1 VPWSVKCYFAVRSSD
16 QSFHCDWQRP
26 RMASPQKLA
35 AKQNSRWGFLQQA
48 VASVES
54 RLDTILADE
63 EDVPKKA
70 APAQV
75 PKENVASKRPAG
87 DLSRSNSG
95 TQANDRLQQRLA
107 RAMAK
112 KNAGTINTPG
122 SGSETTSAVPS
133 PRIQAT
139 DGEGRISLDID
150 RSAIHETGH
159 LVEETSATGMGMG
172 NVEKEALS
180 YVTPENLTEQLA
192 PPVATQ
198 SSRTSLDTTRIVS
211 GSSDDQEND
220 NLRVIH
226 SQPRTSVSA
235 GPEVNVEDKKTQ
247 EEINGY
253 IERIDALQAKLNY
266 LSKEAAESAKQA
278 AAAAQS
284 GSAEKK
290 MLEKDEKIALL
301 MEEGQKLSKAEMKY
315 ITTIKKMKSQA
326 LAASKEQDDMRMK
339 AEKAQKIAAT
349 MEERA
354 RRAEAA
360 SKRAEENLAAS
371 LTTAQDLDAIL
382 KERNALS
389 ATLAEMKGELS
400 RANARAEEAEARAQ
414 AALAERERK
423 RNDKLQDDLMNAKM
437 ERELSGEKL
446 KREISDLQASLQR
459 EKEHSRVMETE
470 MLGEQAV
477 LESKLES
484 FRARMEEV
492 STNSQGDV
500 QAKLLRQIETLQSQY
515 AAASQNWQ
523 GIESTLLSRISNLE
537 RERDDAATQEA
548 EVRKKVRDATLK
560 AKNAERHAEQNSFR
574 ASELER
580 QHTEVEHELQQL
592 LRKVK
597 DQEELLSKAQN
608 ELDESRASFE
618 KELAKRIDEEK
629 SKWAALP
636 VRYESP
642 VASIRKGSAF
652 DTGHLISPLYPPHSR
667 RPSTMHGA
675 DSSTPPRQHSTT
687 MLQSLAN
694 GKGPAN
700 GTILETPSI
709 ITSMDHDEYFNNVP
723 PTPASTRGGSA
734 SRGVNDIIS
743 TSTAGAGPS
752 VQLVERMSAN
762 VRRLESEKAA
772 FRDELARLQTQRDEA
787 RSEIVKL
794 MKEVEHKRGVEE
806 RIKSLETEHET
817 LSKRHEATLEMLG
830 EKSELVEEL
839 KADVADVKQMYR
851 ELVDTMGRRV

>member
-1 VPWSVKCYFAVRSSD
+1 MPWSVKRYFAVRSSD
-16 QSFHCDWQRP
+16 WSFHCNWQRP
-26 RMASPQKLA
+26 RMASPQKSA
-35 AKQNSRWGFLQQA
+35 GKQTSRWGFLQQA

-70 APAQV
+70 MPSQV

-150 RSAIHETGH
+150 RSAVHQTGQ
-159 LVEETSATGMGMG
+159 LLEETSATNMAS
-172 NVEKEALS
+172 VEKEELP
-180 YVTPENLTEQLA
+180 YVTPENRPERLA
-192 PPVATQ
+192 APVATQ
-198 SSRTSLDTTRIVS
+198 SSRTSLDTTRIIS

-226 SQPRTSVSA
+226 SQPETSVSA
-235 GPEVNVEDKKTQ
+235 GPEVNIEDKKIQ

-266 LSKEAAESAKQA
+266 LSREAAESAKQA

-326 LAASKEQDDMRMK
+326 LAASKEQDEMRIK

-360 SKRAEENLAAS
+360 SKRAEENFAAS

-423 RNDKLQDDLMNAKM
+423 RNDKLQDDLMSAKM
-437 ERELSGEKL
+437 ERELSEEKL

-537 RERDDAATQEA
+537 RERDDAAAREA

-580 QHTEVEHELQQL
+580 QHTEIEHELQQL

-597 DQEELLSKAQN
+597 DQEELRSKAQN
-608 ELDESRASFE
+608 ELDEYRASFE

-629 SKWAALP
+629 SKWAASLP

-687 MLQSLAN
+687 MLPSLAN

-794 MKEVEHKRGVEE
+794 MKEVEHKRRVEE
-806 RIKSLETEHET
+806 RIKSLEAEHET

>member
-1 VPWSVKCYFAVRSSD
+1 MPWSVKRYFAVRSSD
-16 QSFHCDWQRP
+16 WSFHCNWQRP
-26 RMASPQKLA
+26 RMASPQKSA
-35 AKQNSRWGFLQQA
+35 GKQTSRWGFLQQA

-70 APAQV
+70 MPSQV

-150 RSAIHETGH
+150 RSAVHQTGQ
-159 LVEETSATGMGMG
+159 LLEETSATNMAS
-172 NVEKEALS
+172 VEKEELP
-180 YVTPENLTEQLA
+180 YVTPENLPEQLA
-192 PPVATQ
+192 APAATQ
-198 SSRTSLDTTRIVS
+198 SSRTSLDTTRIIS

-220 NLRVIH
+220 NLRIIH
-226 SQPRTSVSA
+226 SQPETSVSA
-235 GPEVNVEDKKTQ
+235 GPEVNIEDKKIQ

-266 LSKEAAESAKQA
+266 LSREAAESAKQA

-284 GSAEKK
+284 GSAEKN

-301 MEEGQKLSKAEMKY
+301 MEEGQKLSKAEMKH

-326 LAASKEQDDMRMK
+326 LAASKEQDEMRIK

-360 SKRAEENLAAS
+360 SKRAEENFAAS

-423 RNDKLQDDLMNAKM
+423 RNDKLQDDLMSAKM
-437 ERELSGEKL
+437 ERELSEEKL

-537 RERDDAATQEA
+537 RERDDAAAREA

-580 QHTEVEHELQQL
+580 QHTEIEHELQQL

-597 DQEELLSKAQN
+597 DQEELRSKAQN
-608 ELDESRASFE
+608 ELDEYRASFE

-629 SKWAALP
+629 SKWAASLP

-687 MLQSLAN
+687 MLPSLAN

-806 RIKSLETEHET
+806 RIKSLEAEHET

>member
-1 VPWSVKCYFAVRSSD
+1 MPWSVKRYFAVRSSD
-16 QSFHCDWQRP
+16 WSFHCNWQRP
-26 RMASPQKLA
+26 RMASPQKSA
-35 AKQNSRWGFLQQA
+35 GKQTSRWGFLQQA

-63 EDVPKKA
+63 EDVPKRA
-70 APAQV
+70 MPSQV
-75 PKENVASKRPAG
+75 PKETVASKRPAG

-150 RSAIHETGH
+150 RSAVHETGQ
-159 LVEETSATGMGMG
+159 LLEETSATNMAS
-172 NVEKEALS
+172 VQKEELP
-180 YVTPENLTEQLA
+180 YVTPENLPEQLA
-192 PPVATQ
+192 APAATQ
-198 SSRTSLDTTRIVS
+198 SSRTSLDTTRIIS

-220 NLRVIH
+220 NLRIIH
-226 SQPRTSVSA
+226 SQPETSVSA
-235 GPEVNVEDKKTQ
+235 GPEVNIEDKKIQ

-266 LSKEAAESAKQA
+266 LSREAAESAKQA

-326 LAASKEQDDMRMK
+326 LAASKEQDEMRIK

-349 MEERA
+349 MKERA
-354 RRAEAA
+354 RCAEAA
-360 SKRAEENLAAS
+360 SKRAEENFAAS

-423 RNDKLQDDLMNAKM
+423 RNDKLQDDLMSAKM
-437 ERELSGEKL
+437 ERELSEEKL

-537 RERDDAATQEA
+537 RERDDAAAREA

-580 QHTEVEHELQQL
+580 QHTEIEHELQQL

-597 DQEELLSKAQN
+597 DQEELRSKAQN
-608 ELDESRASFE
+608 ELDEYRASFE
-618 KELAKRIDEEK
+618 KELAKRFDEEK
-629 SKWAALP
+629 SKWAASLP

-687 MLQSLAN
+687 MLPSLAN

-794 MKEVEHKRGVEE
+794 MKEVEHKRRVEE
-806 RIKSLETEHET
+806 RIKSLEAEHET

>member
-1 VPWSVKCYFAVRSSD
+1 MPWSVKRYFAVRSSD
-16 QSFHCDWQRP
+16 WSFHCNWQRP
-26 RMASPQKLA
+26 RMASPQKSA
-35 AKQNSRWGFLQQA
+35 GKQTSRWGFLQQA

-70 APAQV
+70 MPSQV

-150 RSAIHETGH
+150 RSAVHQTGQ
-159 LVEETSATGMGMG
+159 LLEETSATNMAS
-172 NVEKEALS
+172 VEKEELP
-180 YVTPENLTEQLA
+180 YVTPENLPEQLA
-192 PPVATQ
+192 APAATQ
-198 SSRTSLDTTRIVS
+198 SSRTSLDTTRIIS

-220 NLRVIH
+220 NLRIIH
-226 SQPRTSVSA
+226 SQPETSVSA
-235 GPEVNVEDKKTQ
+235 GPEVNIEDKKIQ

-266 LSKEAAESAKQA
+266 LSREAAESAKQA

-326 LAASKEQDDMRMK
+326 LAASKEQDEMRIK

-360 SKRAEENLAAS
+360 SKRAEENFAAS

-423 RNDKLQDDLMNAKM
+423 RNDKLQDDLMSAKM
-437 ERELSGEKL
+437 ERELSEEKL

-537 RERDDAATQEA
+537 RERDDAAAREA

-580 QHTEVEHELQQL
+580 QHTEIEHELQQL

-597 DQEELLSKAQN
+597 DQEELRSKAQN
-608 ELDESRASFE
+608 ELDEYRASFE

-629 SKWAALP
+629 SKWAASLP

-687 MLQSLAN
+687 MLPSLAN

-794 MKEVEHKRGVEE
+794 MKEVEHKRRVEE
-806 RIKSLETEHET
+806 RIKSLEAEHET

>member
-1 VPWSVKCYFAVRSSD
+1 
-16 QSFHCDWQRP
+16 
-26 RMASPQKLA
+26 MASPQKA
-35 AKQNSRWGFLQQA
+35 AGKQNSRWGFLQQA

-112 KNAGTINTPG
+112 KMAGTTNTPG
-122 SGSETTSAVPS
+122 SGSEATSAVPS

-139 DGEGRISLDID
+139 DGEGRISLDTIP
-150 RSAIHETGH
+150 SINHEAGQVT
-159 LVEETSATGMGMG
+159 EETTATSMASG
-172 NVEKEALS
+172 EKQGS
-180 YVTPENLTEQLA
+180 PYVTLESLTEQLI
-192 PPVATQ
+192 PPAAAQ
-198 SSRTSLDTTRIVS
+198 SSRTSLETTRIVS
-211 GSSDDQEND
+211 GSSDDQVND
-220 NLRVIH
+220 NLKVVH
-226 SQPRTSVSA
+226 SYPATSVSA
-235 GPEVNVEDKKTQ
+235 GPEVSVEDKKIQ
-247 EEINGY
+247 EEISGY
-253 IERIDALQAKLNY
+253 VERIDALQAKLNY
-266 LSKEAAESAKQA
+266 LSKEAADSAKQA

-290 MLEKDEKIALL
+290 ILEKDEKIALL
-301 MEEGQKLSKAEMKY
+301 MEEGQKLSKSEMKY

-326 LAASKEQDDMRMK
+326 LVASKEQDDMRIK

-371 LTTAQDLDAIL
+371 LTNAQDLDAIL

-389 ATLAEMKGELS
+389 ATLGEMKSELS
-400 RANARAEEAEARAQ
+400 RANTRAEEAEVRAQ
-414 AALAERERK
+414 TDLEERERK
-423 RNDKLQDDLMNAKM
+423 RNEKLQDDLMSAKV
-437 ERELSGEKL
+437 ERELSEEKL

-459 EKEHSRVMETE
+459 EKEHSRIMETE
-470 MLGEQAV
+470 MLSEQAV

-484 FRARMEEV
+484 FRARIEEV

-523 GIESTLLSRISNLE
+523 GIESTLLSRISSLE
-537 RERDDAATQEA
+537 KERDDAAAREA
-548 EVRKKVRDATLK
+548 EVRKKVRDAMLK
-560 AKNAERHAEQNSFR
+560 AKNAERHAEQVSLR

-580 QHTEVEHELQQL
+580 QHTETEHELQQWSH
-592 LRKVK
+592 KTK

-608 ELDESRASFE
+608 ELDEHRANFD

-629 SKWAALP
+629 SKWASSLP

-652 DTGHLISPLYPPHSR
+652 DTSHLISPLHPPHSR

-675 DSSTPPRQHSTT
+675 DSGTPPRQHSTI
-687 MLQSLAN
+687 MLSSLAN

-709 ITSMDHDEYFNNVP
+709 VTSMDHDEYFNNVP

-806 RIKSLETEHET
+806 RIRSLEAEHET
-817 LSKRHEATLEMLG
+817 LSKRHQATLEMLG

-851 ELVDTMGRRV
+851 ELVDTMGRRA

>member
-1 VPWSVKCYFAVRSSD
+1 MPWSVKRYFAVRSSD
-16 QSFHCDWQRP
+16 WSFHCNWQRP
-26 RMASPQKLA
+26 RMASPQKSA
-35 AKQNSRWGFLQQA
+35 GKQTSRWGFLQQA

-70 APAQV
+70 MPSQV

-150 RSAIHETGH
+150 RSAVHETGQ
-159 LVEETSATGMGMG
+159 LLEETSATNMAS
-172 NVEKEALS
+172 VQKEELP
-180 YVTPENLTEQLA
+180 YVTPENLPEQLA
-192 PPVATQ
+192 APAATQ
-198 SSRTSLDTTRIVS
+198 SSRTSLDTTRIIS

-220 NLRVIH
+220 NLRIIH
-226 SQPRTSVSA
+226 SQPETSVSA
-235 GPEVNVEDKKTQ
+235 GPEVNIEDKKIQ

-266 LSKEAAESAKQA
+266 LSREAAESAKQA

-326 LAASKEQDDMRMK
+326 LAASKEQDEMRIK

-360 SKRAEENLAAS
+360 SKRAEEDFAAS

-423 RNDKLQDDLMNAKM
+423 RNDKLQDDLMSAKM
-437 ERELSGEKL
+437 EHELSEEKL
-446 KREISDLQASLQR
+446 KRVISDLQASLQR

-537 RERDDAATQEA
+537 RERDDAAAREA

-580 QHTEVEHELQQL
+580 QHTEIEHELQQL

-597 DQEELLSKAQN
+597 DQEELRSKAQN
-608 ELDESRASFE
+608 ELDEYRASFE
-618 KELAKRIDEEK
+618 KELAKRFDEEK
-629 SKWAALP
+629 SKWAASLP

-687 MLQSLAN
+687 MLPSLAN

-709 ITSMDHDEYFNNVP
+709 LTSMDHDEYFNNVP

-794 MKEVEHKRGVEE
+794 MKEVEHKRRVEE
-806 RIKSLETEHET
+806 RIKSLEAEHET

>member
-1 VPWSVKCYFAVRSSD
+1 MPWSVKRYFAVRSSD
-16 QSFHCDWQRP
+16 WSFHCNWQRP
-26 RMASPQKLA
+26 RMASPQKSA
-35 AKQNSRWGFLQQA
+35 GKQTSRWGFLQQA

-70 APAQV
+70 MPSQV

-150 RSAIHETGH
+150 RSAVHQTGQ
-159 LVEETSATGMGMG
+159 LLEETSATNMAS
-172 NVEKEALS
+172 VEKEELP
-180 YVTPENLTEQLA
+180 YVTPENRPERLA
-192 PPVATQ
+192 APVATQ
-198 SSRTSLDTTRIVS
+198 SSCTSLDTTRIIS

-226 SQPRTSVSA
+226 SQPETSVSA
-235 GPEVNVEDKKTQ
+235 GPEVNIEDKKIQ

-266 LSKEAAESAKQA
+266 LSREAAESAKQA

-326 LAASKEQDDMRMK
+326 LAASKEQDEMRIK

-360 SKRAEENLAAS
+360 SKRAEENFAAS

-423 RNDKLQDDLMNAKM
+423 RNDKLQDDLMSAKM
-437 ERELSGEKL
+437 ERELSEEKL

-537 RERDDAATQEA
+537 RERDDAAAREA

-580 QHTEVEHELQQL
+580 QHTEIEHELQQL

-597 DQEELLSKAQN
+597 DQEELRSKAQN
-608 ELDESRASFE
+608 ELDEYRASFE

-629 SKWAALP
+629 SKWAASLP

-687 MLQSLAN
+687 MLPSLAN

-806 RIKSLETEHET
+806 RIKSLEAEHET